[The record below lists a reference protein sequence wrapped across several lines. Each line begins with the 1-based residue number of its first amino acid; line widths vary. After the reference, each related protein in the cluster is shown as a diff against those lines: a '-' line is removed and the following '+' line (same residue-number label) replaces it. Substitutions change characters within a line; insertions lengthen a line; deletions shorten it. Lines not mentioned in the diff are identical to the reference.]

1 MRQTILTPMLG
12 SNQADEFVLYPHTTI
27 QERSNF
33 RLNPEKDTPR
43 SVYESLRD
51 HQLATSENLRLLHT
65 FLPPINKRF
74 YEGKLP
80 LPALS
85 WDLAHPN
92 NLGWYMEKD
101 GLALSHRIN
110 LNSLHANRSLA
121 EILRTLTHELGH
133 EWQYLYGKP
142 PKKHTPD
149 NYHNKQFQ
157 NKMLQIGIPC
167 NKRGVS
173 IGMQEPF
180 VSFLQELGVGAE
192 VFPFK
197 QEEEEEEQKSA
208 RPGSRLKP
216 WSCGCTRIW
225 ASIRV
230 EVTATCTKQVCGNTF
245 QRQ

>member
-1 MRQTILTPMLG
+1 MGKDTLLIEKPTIRE
-12 SNQADEFVLYPHTTI
+12 SSD
-27 QERSNF
+27 F

-43 SVYESLRD
+43 SVYEALRD
-51 HQLATSENLRLLHT
+51 HQLATSGNLRLLHSY
-65 FLPPINKRF
+65 LPPINKRF

-85 WDLAHPN
+85 WDLSHPN
-92 NLGWYMEKD
+92 NLGWYLEKD

-110 LNSLHANRSLA
+110 LNSLHANRPLA

-133 EWQYLYGKP
+133 EWQYLYGKQP
-142 PKKHTPD
+142 MKRSPD

-167 NKRGVS
+167 NKCGVS
-173 IGMQEPF
+173 IGMQHPF
-180 VSFLQELGVGAE
+180 VSFLRELGVEADAR
-192 VFPFK
+192 PFT
-197 QEEEEEEQKSA
+197 QEADEEEQKSG

-225 ASIRV
+225 ASICVKV
-230 EVTATCTKQVCGNTF
+230 EATCAKCKNAF
-245 QRQ
+245 ERQ